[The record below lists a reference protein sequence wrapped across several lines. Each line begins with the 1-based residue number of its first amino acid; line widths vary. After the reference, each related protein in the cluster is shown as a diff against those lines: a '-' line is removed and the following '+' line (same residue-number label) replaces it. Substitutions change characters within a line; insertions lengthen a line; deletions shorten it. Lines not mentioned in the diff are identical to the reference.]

1 MDTLTH
7 GIVGALIGKS
17 FFAEDPGPLPVFSW
31 RESPRTPGR
40 VAIVAATLG
49 AIFPDI
55 DVFAGALA
63 HNSLAIMTWHRNIT
77 HSLVLLP
84 VWAVMLALL
93 TRWLAGRLQWPAPA
107 LGDLTAIYAVG
118 LGSHIFLDV
127 ITSFGTMVWSP
138 IAYARP
144 AWDWVFIID
153 LIVTSLALMPQLAAW
168 AFRRPN
174 RAVWR
179 ALPLWVLSSGAVFAA
194 APVIRSMGRSMDVP
208 FPTSVAWAATAAFA
222 IFFILPLR
230 HRTKS
235 TASRSKW
242 CRVGLALLAGYIS
255 FAGTMHHSAM
265 QQVTQFAEEARVN
278 VLDIGALPLPPSAAR
293 WSGLISSPEGV
304 YRLQFN
310 ELGSEPLKIQFFP
323 NAADNRYI
331 DAARGLHDVQT
342 FLWFARFPV
351 WHFVERNGQ
360 EVVQISDL
368 RFYGALPQSGP
379 PSPAA
384 PPSNFTF
391 EVVFTP
397 DGRVVSQG
405 LRPES
410 EKVPDT
416 KISQNADGADYA
428 DYFVSAR

>member
-1 MDTLTH
+1 
-7 GIVGALIGKS
+7 
-17 FFAEDPGPLPVFSW
+17 
-31 RESPRTPGR
+31 
-40 VAIVAATLG
+40 
-49 AIFPDI
+49 
-55 DVFAGALA
+55 
-63 HNSLAIMTWHRNIT
+63 
-77 HSLVLLP
+77 
-84 VWAVMLALL
+84 
-93 TRWLAGRLQWPAPA
+93 
-107 LGDLTAIYAVG
+107 
-118 LGSHIFLDV
+118 
-127 ITSFGTMVWSP
+127 
-138 IAYARP
+138 
-144 AWDWVFIID
+144 
-153 LIVTSLALMPQLAAW
+153 
-168 AFRRPN
+168 
-174 RAVWR
+174 
-179 ALPLWVLSSGAVFAA
+179 
-194 APVIRSMGRSMDVP
+194 
-208 FPTSVAWAATAAFA
+208 
-222 IFFILPLR
+222 
-230 HRTKS
+230 
-235 TASRSKW
+235 
-242 CRVGLALLAGYIS
+242 
-255 FAGTMHHSAM
+255 MHHSAM

-323 NAADNRYI
+323 NAPDNRYI

-397 DGRVVSQG
+397 EGRVISQG

-416 KISQNADGADYA
+416 KISQNAGGADYA